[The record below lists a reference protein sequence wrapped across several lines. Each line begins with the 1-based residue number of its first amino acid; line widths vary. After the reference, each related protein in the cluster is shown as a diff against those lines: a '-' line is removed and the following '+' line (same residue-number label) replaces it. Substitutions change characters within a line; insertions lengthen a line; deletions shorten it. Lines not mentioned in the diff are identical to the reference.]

1 MTDKRVIAATLV
13 IGVILIAGFL
23 TLIFQNPQHV
33 PPPSSLPEGDITPV
47 VSGDLLLDA
56 EAVFTQD
63 FMPAIPPEGPPFY
76 AFISINI
83 TNTGLKTVGN
93 FSAPRATLY
102 YNGTVEPFVTLELE
116 SAIQYF
122 VPVELT
128 PDENTTLE
136 FINIRSEIFSP
147 TIEEGTFL
155 YARVLF
161 LWGNMQEVVLTTAP
175 SSVMFTY

>member
-1 MTDKRVIAATLV
+1 MIAATLV
-13 IGVILIAGFL
+13 IAVILTAGFL
-23 TLIFQNPQHV
+23 TLIFQIPQHV
-33 PPPSSLPEGDITPV
+33 PPPLTPPESEMEPETAGN
-47 VSGDLLLDA
+47 LLLEA

-83 TNTGLKTVGN
+83 TNNGLTTVGN
-93 FSAPRATLY
+93 FSAPLATLY

-122 VPVELT
+122 APVELT
-128 PDENTTLE
+128 PGGSITME

-147 TIEEGTFL
+147 TIEEGTGL

-161 LWGNMQEVVLTTAP
+161 IWGNLQEVILTTAP
-175 SSVMFTY
+175 SSVMFTH